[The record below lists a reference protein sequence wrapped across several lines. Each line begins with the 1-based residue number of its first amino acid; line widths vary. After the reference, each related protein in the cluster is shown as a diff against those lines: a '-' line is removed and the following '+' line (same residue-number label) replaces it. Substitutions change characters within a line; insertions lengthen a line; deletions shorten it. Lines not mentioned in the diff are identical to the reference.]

1 MAYQYPKYIE
11 TEQRQES
18 PENSQSNADDADDP
32 EQSRRSRKDSN
43 KEYLMNLKKDLKL
56 EEIREKKTMR
66 ILKKLQGPKAEGGD
80 INHSSSLGRSGKA
93 NTSSQSYGGVVNMYQ
108 YMNTAG
114 MMMQKSKK
122 EKEVLQGGK
131 PAGASRVGSGIAAI
145 TAVKRRK

>member
-32 EQSRRSRKDSN
+32 EQSWRSRKDSN

-80 INHSSSLGRSGKA
+80 TNHSSSLGRSGKA

-122 EKEVLQGGK
+122 EKDVL
-131 PAGASRVGSGIAAI
+131 
-145 TAVKRRK
+145 